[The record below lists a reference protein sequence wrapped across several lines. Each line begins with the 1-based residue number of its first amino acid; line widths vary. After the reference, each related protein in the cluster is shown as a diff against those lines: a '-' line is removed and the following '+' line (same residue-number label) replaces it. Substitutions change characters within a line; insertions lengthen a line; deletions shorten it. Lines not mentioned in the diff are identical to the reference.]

1 MAADAT
7 GNNTDKNTDKNTEK
21 NTQTDANHS
30 VDQNDDIIEATVVEK
45 STEAPQESVSESP
58 AEKAQE
64 SVADPIPT
72 PVFTQ
77 ESKPHGHKG
86 VWFVSI
92 LNFLLIL
99 LLAAAAYW
107 YWMQQQNT
115 AVQANPKISAL
126 ESSMTKVNNQLVTLS
141 DALNSNQTLTN
152 DQQILLLELT
162 ETSSKQVITL
172 DEMAQ
177 RLQLNE
183 LKSDGLAKRIADVTG
198 RRPSDWLLAE
208 ADYLVKLAG
217 KKLWL
222 ESDVKSAIML
232 LKSADVRISD
242 LSDASLLPV
251 RALLAKDIQ
260 TLQQVNQVAT
270 ESIALSIS
278 ALIAQVDTLPLDTL
292 KLPDAEAPIQEA
304 TVSDDVTNWQENL
317 KASWDAIV
325 SDFVTVEKRTASVTP
340 FMSAKQQWLAREQ
353 LKFALLNAQQ
363 AVMQEQSTLYKQA
376 LQQGLDIVVAHYQ
389 LDNVGVEAY
398 INSIQELVMLDTSR
412 ELPAQLDAQQPLGE
426 IIEQRIQTLFAG
438 GR

>member
-7 GNNTDKNTDKNTEK
+7 GKNTEK
-21 NTQTDANHS
+21 ETNKSADQSVEQSAN
-30 VDQNDDIIEATVVEK
+30 QQDDIIEATVIEPAEQ
-45 STEAPQESVSESP
+45 TTESVSENTSSP
-58 AEKAQE
+58 VSETAAPTQPVIQE
-64 SVADPIPT
+64 
-72 PVFTQ
+72 TQ
-77 ESKPHGHKG
+77 SHGHKG

-99 LLAAAAYW
+99 ALAGAAYW
-107 YWMQQQNT
+107 YWLQQQNT
-115 AVQANPKISAL
+115 TKIPDPKVTAL
-126 ESSMTKVNNQLVTLS
+126 ESSMAKSTTQLAQLNATISRNQ
-141 DALNSNQTLTN
+141 ALTN
-152 DQQILLLELT
+152 DQQTLLLELT
-162 ETSSKQVITL
+162 ETSAKQVITI
-172 DEMAQ
+172 DDIAR
-177 RLQLNE
+177 RLELSE
-183 LKSDGLAKRIADVTG
+183 LKNDGLAKRIADVSG

-222 ESDVKSAIML
+222 ENDVKSAIML
-232 LKSADVRISD
+232 LKSADVRIGD

-292 KLPDAEAPIQEA
+292 KLPDAEAPAQQA

-325 SDFVTVEKRTASVTP
+325 NDFVTVEKRTAAVTP

-363 AVMQEQSTLYKQA
+363 AVMQNQSTLYQQA
-376 LQQGLDIVVAHYQ
+376 LQQSLDIIIAHYQ

-398 INSIQELVMLDTSR
+398 MDSIQALVMLDTSR

>member
-7 GNNTDKNTDKNTEK
+7 GNNTEK
-21 NTQTDANHS
+21 NANKDANQGSEQH
-30 VDQNDDIIEATVVEK
+30 DDIIEATVIEK
-45 STEAPQESVSESP
+45 SSEASQESVSDTST
-58 AEKAQE
+58 QQTYE
-64 SVADPIPT
+64 SVADPILTT
-72 PVFTQ
+72 PFTQ
-77 ESKPHGHKG
+77 ETQSHSHKG
-86 VWFVSI
+86 VWVVSI
-92 LNFLLIL
+92 LNFLLIII
-99 LLAAAAYW
+99 LAATADW
-107 YWMQQQNT
+107 YWQQQQNT
-115 AVQANPKISAL
+115 TIQANTKVTAL
-126 ESSMTKVNNQLVTLS
+126 ESSMTKVNNQLETLNV
-141 DALNSNQTLTN
+141 ALNSNKTLTN
-152 DQQILLLELT
+152 DQQTLLLELV

-172 DEMAQ
+172 DDIAQ
-177 RLQLNE
+177 RVQLNE
-183 LKSDGLAKRIADVTG
+183 LKNVGLAQRIADVSG

-222 ESDVKSAIML
+222 VNDVKSAIML

-242 LSDASLLPV
+242 LADASLLPV

-292 KLPDAEAPIQEA
+292 KLPDAEVQAQQA
-304 TVSDDVTNWQENL
+304 TVSNDVSNWQDNL

-325 SDFVTVEKRTASVTP
+325 SDFVTVEKRTAAITP

-363 AVMQEQSTLYKQA
+363 AVMKGQSTLYKQA
-376 LQQGLDIVVAHYQ
+376 LQQSLDIVVTHYQ
-389 LDNVGVEAY
+389 LDNVGIEAY
-398 INSIQELVMLDTSR
+398 ISTIQELVMLDTSR
-412 ELPAQLDAQQPLGE
+412 ELPAQLDAQLPLGE

>member
-7 GNNTDKNTDKNTEK
+7 GNNTDNNAKK
-21 NTQTDANHS
+21 DANQS
-30 VDQNDDIIEATVVEK
+30 ADQHDDIIEATVIEK
-45 STEAPQESVSESP
+45 STTSSSTSSPEPSQEDVSQTTTEQPQESV
-58 AEKAQE
+58 AE
-64 SVADPIPT
+64 SVATPT
-72 PVFTQ
+72 FTQ
-77 ESKPHGHKG
+77 EAKPHGHKG

-92 LNFLLIL
+92 VNFLLIL

-107 YWMQQQNT
+107 YWMQQQST
-115 AVQANPKISAL
+115 AIKANPQVTAL
-126 ESSMTKVNNQLVTLS
+126 ESSMSKVNNQLAQLN
-141 DALNSNQTLTN
+141 DALKSNQTLTN
-152 DQQILLLELT
+152 DQQTLLLELT
-162 ETSSKQVITL
+162 ETSAKQVITL
-172 DEMAQ
+172 DDLAQ

-183 LKSDGLAKRIADVTG
+183 LKNDGLAKRIADVTG

-222 ESDVKSAIML
+222 ENDVKSAIML

-278 ALIAQVDTLPLDTL
+278 ALIAQVDSLPLDTM
-292 KLPDAEAPIQEA
+292 KLPDAEAPAQQAVI
-304 TVSDDVTNWQENL
+304 SDDVSNWQENL
-317 KASWDAIV
+317 KASWNAIV
-325 SDFVTVEKRTASVTP
+325 SDFVTVEKRTATVTP

-363 AVMQEQSTLYKQA
+363 AVMQDQSTLYKQA

-389 LDNVGVEAY
+389 LDNVGVETY

>member
-7 GNNTDKNTDKNTEK
+7 GNNTDKNTEK
-21 NTQTDANHS
+21 NANKDANQGAEQH
-30 VDQNDDIIEATVVEK
+30 DDIIEATVVEK
-45 STEAPQESVSESP
+45 SSEASQESVSDTTTE
-58 AEKAQE
+58 QTNE

-72 PVFTQ
+72 TTFTQ
-77 ESKPHGHKG
+77 ETQSHGHKG
-86 VWFVSI
+86 VWVVSI
-92 LNFLLIL
+92 LNFLLIII
-99 LLAAAAYW
+99 LAATAYW
-107 YWMQQQNT
+107 YWQQQQNT
-115 AVQANPKISAL
+115 TIQANPKVTAL
-126 ESSMTKVNNQLVTLS
+126 ESSMTKVNKQLETLTA
-141 DALNSNQTLTN
+141 ALNSNKTLTN
-152 DQQILLLELT
+152 DQQTLLLELV

-172 DEMAQ
+172 DDIAQ

-183 LKSDGLAKRIADVTG
+183 LKNVGLAQRIADVSG

-222 ESDVKSAIML
+222 ENDVKSAIML

-242 LSDASLLPV
+242 LADASLLPV

-292 KLPDAEAPIQEA
+292 KLPDAEVPAQQA
-304 TVSDDVTNWQENL
+304 TVSNDVRNWQENL

-325 SDFVTVEKRTASVTP
+325 SDFVTVEKRTAAITP

-363 AVMQEQSTLYKQA
+363 AVMQGQSTLYKQA
-376 LQQGLDIVVAHYQ
+376 LQQSLDILVAHYQ
-389 LDNVGVEAY
+389 LDNVSVEAY
-398 INSIQELVMLDTSR
+398 ISTIQELVMLDTSR

>member
-7 GNNTDKNTDKNTEK
+7 GNNTDNNAKK
-21 NTQTDANHS
+21 DANQS
-30 VDQNDDIIEATVVEK
+30 ADQHDDIIEATVIGTSSSS
-45 STEAPQESVSESP
+45 STSSPEPSQEDVSQASDEQPQEPVVE
-58 AEKAQE
+58 
-64 SVADPIPT
+64 PT
-72 PVFTQ
+72 ATQTFTQ
-77 ESKPHGHKG
+77 EAKPHGHKG

-92 LNFLLIL
+92 INFLLIL

-107 YWMQQQNT
+107 YWMQQQNSVVKT
-115 AVQANPKISAL
+115 NPQVTAL
-126 ESSMTKVNNQLVTLS
+126 ESSMSKVNTQLTQLN
-141 DALNSNQTLTN
+141 DALKSNQTLTN
-152 DQQILLLELT
+152 DQQALLLELT
-162 ETSSKQVITL
+162 ETSAKQVISL
-172 DEMAQ
+172 DDLSQ

-183 LKSDGLAKRIADVTG
+183 LKNDGLAKRIADVSG

-222 ESDVKSAIML
+222 ENDVKSAIML

-242 LSDASLLPV
+242 LADASLLPI

-278 ALIAQVDTLPLDTL
+278 ALIAQVDTLPLDRL
-292 KLPDAEAPIQEA
+292 KLPDAEAPAQQA
-304 TVSDDVTNWQENL
+304 AVSYDVTNWQENL

-325 SDFVTVEKRTASVTP
+325 SDFVTVEKRTAAVTP

-376 LQQGLDIVVAHYQ
+376 LQQSLDIVVAHYQ
-389 LDNVGVEAY
+389 LYNVGVEAY

-412 ELPAQLDAQQPLGE
+412 ELPAQLDSQQPLGE
-426 IIEQRIQTLFAG
+426 LIEQRIQTLFAG

>member
-7 GNNTDKNTDKNTEK
+7 GNNTEK
-21 NTQTDANHS
+21 NANKDANQGSEQH
-30 VDQNDDIIEATVVEK
+30 DDIIEATVIEK
-45 STEAPQESVSESP
+45 SSEASQESVSDTST
-58 AEKAQE
+58 QQTYE

-72 PVFTQ
+72 TTFTQ
-77 ESKPHGHKG
+77 ETQSHSHKG
-86 VWFVSI
+86 VWVVSI
-92 LNFLLIL
+92 LNFLLIII
-99 LLAAAAYW
+99 LAATAYW
-107 YWMQQQNT
+107 YWQQQQNT
-115 AVQANPKISAL
+115 TIQANPKVTAL
-126 ESSMTKVNNQLVTLS
+126 ESSMTKVNKQLETLTV
-141 DALNSNQTLTN
+141 ALNSNKTLTN
-152 DQQILLLELT
+152 DQQTLLLELV

-172 DEMAQ
+172 DDIAQ

-183 LKSDGLAKRIADVTG
+183 LKNVGLAQRIADVSG

-222 ESDVKSAIML
+222 ENDVKSAIML

-242 LSDASLLPV
+242 LADASLLPV

-292 KLPDAEAPIQEA
+292 KLPDAEVPAQQA
-304 TVSDDVTNWQENL
+304 TVSNDVRNWQENL

-325 SDFVTVEKRTASVTP
+325 SDFVTVEKRTAAITP

-363 AVMQEQSTLYKQA
+363 AVMQGQSTLYKQA
-376 LQQGLDIVVAHYQ
+376 LQQSLDILVTHYQ
-389 LDNVGVEAY
+389 LDNVSVEAY
-398 INSIQELVMLDTSR
+398 ISTIQELVMLDTSR

>member
-7 GNNTDKNTDKNTEK
+7 GNNTDKNTEK
-21 NTQTDANHS
+21 NANKDANQGAEQH
-30 VDQNDDIIEATVVEK
+30 DDIIEATVVEK
-45 STEAPQESVSESP
+45 SSEASQESVSDTTTE
-58 AEKAQE
+58 QTNE

-72 PVFTQ
+72 TTFTQ
-77 ESKPHGHKG
+77 ETQSHGHKG
-86 VWFVSI
+86 VWVVSI
-92 LNFLLIL
+92 LNFLLIII
-99 LLAAAAYW
+99 LAATAYW
-107 YWMQQQNT
+107 YWQQQQNT
-115 AVQANPKISAL
+115 TIQANPKVTAL
-126 ESSMTKVNNQLVTLS
+126 ESSMTKVNKQLETLTV
-141 DALNSNQTLTN
+141 ALNSNKTLTN
-152 DQQILLLELT
+152 DQQTLLLELV

-172 DEMAQ
+172 DDIAQ

-183 LKSDGLAKRIADVTG
+183 LKNVGLAQRIADVSG

-222 ESDVKSAIML
+222 ENDVKSAIML

-242 LSDASLLPV
+242 LADASLLPV

-292 KLPDAEAPIQEA
+292 KLPDAEVPAQQA
-304 TVSDDVTNWQENL
+304 TVSNDVRNWQENL

-325 SDFVTVEKRTASVTP
+325 SDFVTVEKRTAAITP

-363 AVMQEQSTLYKQA
+363 AVMQGQSTLYKQA
-376 LQQGLDIVVAHYQ
+376 LQQSLDILVAHYQ
-389 LDNVGVEAY
+389 LDNVSVEAY
-398 INSIQELVMLDTSR
+398 ISTIQELVMLDTSR

>member
-7 GNNTDKNTDKNTEK
+7 GNNTDKNTEK
-21 NTQTDANHS
+21 NANKDANQGAEQH
-30 VDQNDDIIEATVVEK
+30 DDIIEATVVEK
-45 STEAPQESVSESP
+45 SSEASQESVSDTTSE
-58 AEKAQE
+58 QTNE
-64 SVADPIPT
+64 SVADPIPKT
-72 PVFTQ
+72 TFTQ
-77 ESKPHGHKG
+77 ETQSHGHKG
-86 VWFVSI
+86 VWVVSI
-92 LNFLLIL
+92 LNFLLIII
-99 LLAAAAYW
+99 LAATAYW
-107 YWMQQQNT
+107 YWQQQQNT
-115 AVQANPKISAL
+115 TIQANPKVTAL
-126 ESSMTKVNNQLVTLS
+126 ESSMTKVNKQLETLTA
-141 DALNSNQTLTN
+141 ALNSNTTLTN
-152 DQQILLLELT
+152 DQQTLLLELV

-172 DEMAQ
+172 DDITQ

-183 LKSDGLAKRIADVTG
+183 LKNVGLAQRIADVSG

-222 ESDVKSAIML
+222 ENDVKSAIML

-242 LSDASLLPV
+242 LADASLLPV

-292 KLPDAEAPIQEA
+292 KLPDAEVPAQQA
-304 TVSDDVTNWQENL
+304 TVSNDVRNWQENL

-325 SDFVTVEKRTASVTP
+325 SDFVTVEKRTAAITP

-363 AVMQEQSTLYKQA
+363 AVMQGQSTLYKQA
-376 LQQGLDIVVAHYQ
+376 LQQSLDILVAHYQ
-389 LDNVGVEAY
+389 LDNVSVEAY
-398 INSIQELVMLDTSR
+398 ISTIQELVMLDTSR

>member
-7 GNNTDKNTDKNTEK
+7 GNNTDKNTEK
-21 NTQTDANHS
+21 NANKDANQGAEQH
-30 VDQNDDIIEATVVEK
+30 DDIIEATVVEK
-45 STEAPQESVSESP
+45 SSEASQESVSDTTTE
-58 AEKAQE
+58 QTNE

-72 PVFTQ
+72 TTFTQ
-77 ESKPHGHKG
+77 DTQSHGHKG
-86 VWFVSI
+86 VWVVSI
-92 LNFLLIL
+92 LNFLLIII
-99 LLAAAAYW
+99 LAATAYW
-107 YWMQQQNT
+107 YWQQQQNT
-115 AVQANPKISAL
+115 TIQANPKVTAL
-126 ESSMTKVNNQLVTLS
+126 ESSMTKVNKQLETLTV
-141 DALNSNQTLTN
+141 ALNSNKTLTN
-152 DQQILLLELT
+152 DQQTLLLELV

-172 DEMAQ
+172 DDIAQ

-183 LKSDGLAKRIADVTG
+183 LKNVGLAQRIADVSG

-222 ESDVKSAIML
+222 ENDVKSAIML

-242 LSDASLLPV
+242 LADASLLPV

-292 KLPDAEAPIQEA
+292 KLPDAEVPAQQA
-304 TVSDDVTNWQENL
+304 TVSNDVRNWQENL

-325 SDFVTVEKRTASVTP
+325 SDFVTVEKRTAAITP

-363 AVMQEQSTLYKQA
+363 AVMQGQSTLYKQA
-376 LQQGLDIVVAHYQ
+376 LQQSLDILVTHYQ
-389 LDNVGVEAY
+389 LDNVSVEAY
-398 INSIQELVMLDTSR
+398 ISTIQELVMLDTSR

>member
-1 MAADAT
+1 MAAT
-7 GNNTDKNTDKNTEK
+7 
-21 NTQTDANHS
+21 
-30 VDQNDDIIEATVVEK
+30 
-45 STEAPQESVSESP
+45 
-58 AEKAQE
+58 
-64 SVADPIPT
+64 
-72 PVFTQ
+72 
-77 ESKPHGHKG
+77 
-86 VWFVSI
+86 
-92 LNFLLIL
+92 
-99 LLAAAAYW
+99 AYW
-107 YWMQQQNT
+107 YWQQQQNT
-115 AVQANPKISAL
+115 TIQANPKVTAL
-126 ESSMTKVNNQLVTLS
+126 ESSMTKVNNQLETLNA
-141 DALNSNQTLTN
+141 ALNSNKTLTN
-152 DQQILLLELT
+152 DQQTLLLELV

-172 DEMAQ
+172 DDIAQ
-177 RLQLNE
+177 RVQLNE
-183 LKSDGLAKRIADVTG
+183 LKNVGLAQRIADVSG

-222 ESDVKSAIML
+222 ENDVKSAIML

-242 LSDASLLPV
+242 LADASLLPV

-292 KLPDAEAPIQEA
+292 KLPDAEVPAQQA
-304 TVSDDVTNWQENL
+304 TVSNDVSNWQENL

-325 SDFVTVEKRTASVTP
+325 SDFVTVEKRTAAITP

-363 AVMQEQSTLYKQA
+363 AVMQGQSTLYKQA
-376 LQQGLDIVVAHYQ
+376 LQQSLDIVVAHYQ
-389 LDNVGVEAY
+389 LDNVGIEAY
-398 INSIQELVMLDTSR
+398 ISTIQELVMLDTSR

>member
-7 GNNTDKNTDKNTEK
+7 GNNTDKNTEK
-21 NTQTDANHS
+21 NANKDANQGAEQH
-30 VDQNDDIIEATVVEK
+30 DDIIEATVVEK
-45 STEAPQESVSESP
+45 SSEASQESVSDTTTE
-58 AEKAQE
+58 QTNE

-72 PVFTQ
+72 TTFTQ
-77 ESKPHGHKG
+77 ETQSHGHKG
-86 VWFVSI
+86 VWVVSI
-92 LNFLLIL
+92 LNFLLIII
-99 LLAAAAYW
+99 LAATAYW
-107 YWMQQQNT
+107 YWQQQQNT
-115 AVQANPKISAL
+115 TIQANPKVTAL
-126 ESSMTKVNNQLVTLS
+126 ESSMTKVNKQLETLTA
-141 DALNSNQTLTN
+141 ALNSNKTLTN
-152 DQQILLLELT
+152 DQQTLLLELV

-172 DEMAQ
+172 DDIAQ

-183 LKSDGLAKRIADVTG
+183 LKNVGLAQRIADVSG

-222 ESDVKSAIML
+222 ENDVKSAIML
-232 LKSADVRISD
+232 LKSADLRISD
-242 LSDASLLPV
+242 LADASLLPV

-292 KLPDAEAPIQEA
+292 KLPDAEVPAQQA
-304 TVSDDVTNWQENL
+304 TVSNDVRNWQENL

-325 SDFVTVEKRTASVTP
+325 SDFVTVEKRTAAITP

-363 AVMQEQSTLYKQA
+363 AVMQGQSTLYKQA
-376 LQQGLDIVVAHYQ
+376 LQQSLDILVAHYQ
-389 LDNVGVEAY
+389 LDNVSVEAY
-398 INSIQELVMLDTSR
+398 ISTIQELVMLDTSR

>member
-1 MAADAT
+1 DAT
-7 GNNTDKNTDKNTEK
+7 GNNTDKNTEK
-21 NTQTDANHS
+21 NANKDANQGAEQH
-30 VDQNDDIIEATVVEK
+30 DDIIEATVVEK
-45 STEAPQESVSESP
+45 SSEASQESVSDTTTE
-58 AEKAQE
+58 QTNE

-72 PVFTQ
+72 TTFTQ
-77 ESKPHGHKG
+77 ETQSHGHKG
-86 VWFVSI
+86 VWVVSI
-92 LNFLLIL
+92 LNFLLIII
-99 LLAAAAYW
+99 LAATAYW
-107 YWMQQQNT
+107 YWQQQQNT
-115 AVQANPKISAL
+115 TIQANPKVTAL
-126 ESSMTKVNNQLVTLS
+126 ESSMTKVNKQLETLTA
-141 DALNSNQTLTN
+141 ALNSNKTLTN
-152 DQQILLLELT
+152 DQQTLLLELV

-172 DEMAQ
+172 DDIAQ

-183 LKSDGLAKRIADVTG
+183 LKNVGLAQRIADVSG

-222 ESDVKSAIML
+222 ENDVKSAIML
-232 LKSADVRISD
+232 LKSADLRISD
-242 LSDASLLPV
+242 LADASLLPV

-292 KLPDAEAPIQEA
+292 KLPDAEVPAQQA
-304 TVSDDVTNWQENL
+304 TVSNDVRNWQENL

-325 SDFVTVEKRTASVTP
+325 SDFVTVEKRTAAITP

-363 AVMQEQSTLYKQA
+363 AVMQGQSTLYKQA
-376 LQQGLDIVVAHYQ
+376 LQQSLDILVAHYQ
-389 LDNVGVEAY
+389 LDNVSVEAY
-398 INSIQELVMLDTSR
+398 ISTIQELVMLDTSR